1 MQDRSDEIEVDSGLD
16 ESQVFCRQGIAR
28 ASLIG
33 RKKNK
38 AGKEGKKSKG
48 GKGGSAVVNCDGL
61 GLETLSGKNIC
72 FYTIKITL

>member
-1 MQDRSDEIEVDSGLD
+1 MQGRSDEIEVESELD

-48 GKGGSAVVNCDGL
+48 SKGGSAVVNCG
-61 GLETLSGKNIC
+61 GLELNSLSGAN
-72 FYTIKITL
+72 FEFALR